1 MNDKG
6 LFFFFQLPS
15 VNRVLR
21 LQQDHLSNQANPD
34 LQKESVP
41 SLQTAPLL
49 EMHPDSPIPIQC
61 LDSYLRAIDKKL
73 KLLSDATMVV
83 GTMKDMET
91 ESAGTITIREI
102 FKGGRAPPIFGKT
115 KTSAFST
122 DAQSRF
128 SSVVLGGVLGGTLRL
143 TGSLNLSSCGSNARG
158 E

>member
-1 MNDKG
+1 MTLPVTDKG

-34 LQKESVP
+34 LQQESGP

-91 ESAGTITIREI
+91 ESAGTITIRGI
-102 FKGGRAPPIFGKT
+102 VKGGPG
-115 KTSAFST
+115 
-122 DAQSRF
+122 
-128 SSVVLGGVLGGTLRL
+128 SSNIWNNLNKCVLYRCTIKVIVCCSWWCTGWDLRVLV
-143 TGSLNLSSCGSNARG
+143 SL
-158 E
+158 

>member
-1 MNDKG
+1 M
-6 LFFFFQLPS
+6 
-15 VNRVLR
+15 NRVLR

-34 LQKESVP
+34 LQQESGP

-91 ESAGTITIREI
+91 ESAGTITIKEGPGGPGPLQYLEKQKQVGFLQTHNQGFRLLFLAVYWVGPYALHGPCI
-102 FKGGRAPPIFGKT
+102 F
-115 KTSAFST
+115 
-122 DAQSRF
+122 
-128 SSVVLGGVLGGTLRL
+128 VVPEATHAASE
-143 TGSLNLSSCGSNARG
+143 GS
-158 E
+158 